1 MKKAIYFMLLSTLC
15 FTMMNLFVKYLS
27 HFSTAQRVF
36 FRAIGSLIFT
46 MGYLIYY
53 KIPILGNQ
61 RGLLIL
67 RGLVGLTSMGL
78 FFMATNY
85 LSIGTAVSLRY
96 TSPIFAAILAV
107 IFLKEKIFKTQWLYF
122 FMAFIGVLLIKG
134 FDNEINIT
142 GLILIVVSAF
152 FSGLVYVVITKIG
165 NKDHPVVIVNYFMWI
180 STIIGGIFSI
190 NNWVTPEGTDWFFLL
205 SLGVFGYFGQVLMT
219 KAYQLGSANKIVPLK
234 YIEVVF
240 TMLLAM
246 FWFGDEYPILSVLG
260 VVLVVVSLVLN
271 VLYKQKVK
279 KSSD

>member
-1 MKKAIYFMLLSTLC
+1 MLLSTLC
-15 FTMMNLFVKYLS
+15 FTIMNLFVKYLA
-27 HFSTAQRVF
+27 HFSTPQRVF
-36 FRAIGSLIFT
+36 FRGIGSLFFT

-61 RGLLIL
+61 KKLLIL
-67 RGLVGLTSMGL
+67 RGVVGLTSMGL

-85 LSIGTAVSLRY
+85 LSIGTAVSIRY
-96 TSPIFAAILAV
+96 TSPIFAAVLAV
-107 IFLKEKIFKTQWLYF
+107 IFLKEKIFKMQWFYF

-142 GLILIVVSAF
+142 GLLLVLVSAF
-152 FSGLVYVVITKIG
+152 FAGLVYVVITKIG
-165 NKDHPVVIVNYFMWI
+165 DRDHPVVIVNYFMWI
-180 STIIGGIFSI
+180 ATIVGGIFSI
-190 NNWVTPEGTDWFFLL
+190 NNWVAPVGSDWFFLI

-246 FWFGDEYPILSVLG
+246 VWFGDRYPWLSLVG
-260 VVLVVVSLVLN
+260 VVLVVVALVLN
-271 VLYKQKVK
+271 VLYKQKIK
-279 KSSD
+279 KV

>member
-1 MKKAIYFMLLSTLC
+1 MLLSTLC

-96 TSPIFAAILAV
+96 TSPIFAAILAI